1 MKCCTPKK
9 PACCGIGYKSI
20 PAALGDDTG
29 EFKPENGAYHNML
42 IRYEENGALYLYT
55 NDGIFTQLDGERFFL
70 MIEKWEHDTSE
81 ELEAEI
87 DQRFSDLNVQNEIDH
102 KLNEMVADGTLAEI
116 IDAYLQTNVAWVFDT
131 VEDMKAAE
139 NLVNGS
145 YARTLGFHAINDGGG
160 ALYYITDSGTANEM
174 NVIAVNDLY
183 ANLVSN
189 GYINVKQYGAYGDG
203 ATNEST
209 ILNAIIGLANINDT
223 IYFPVGEYKLN
234 STLTINKNVNI
245 KCDGTII
252 SNGTKPLLYFN
263 GVKDIEVDINKLNEI
278 TTQDVT
284 FSQNEV
290 NNAAIVLK
298 NCMHI
303 KTNVQEISNFVIAM
317 MLIGDNTQTY
327 GGSYYNTTS
336 IKHIDSCF
344 HGIVMF
350 AGSGGAINGNIF
362 DNLEYD
368 YHTWSTVETPY
379 FIQIKNIS
387 GNTYYNNANNFYK
400 LQAEYGVS
408 GEGGPKLLNIQNG
421 QNNFFEFDR
430 IEIASD
436 SYQEPFVFAPTN
448 ARCNQVEVKFMTK
461 SFTFSLTSDRNIIHC
476 PVQYG
481 NTNHQNNVKDIT
493 STLTL
498 AENVTMP
505 QGKVF
510 VDYIHQ
516 LVYINI
522 TLQSSAVISAN
533 TSLVT
538 GLPTPIEHVM
548 MYERYATSTNLY
560 TKSSD
565 DTVLYISRSLV
576 PSTIVNRTTISTNST
591 VNINVVYKMGSW

>member
-1 MKCCTPKK
+1 MAKNEKIPYFCRVVLQNFPFIEEDFDALTTYQLISKVVEYLNK
-9 PACCGIGYKSI
+9 VIKSQNTLVDNVNNLSS
-20 PAALGDDTG
+20 AFQQLHDYV
-29 EFKPENGAYHNML
+29 ENYFDNL
-42 IRYEENGALYLYT
+42 DVQEEIN
-55 NDGIFTQLDGERFFL
+55 NKLDQ
-70 MIEKWEHDTSE
+70 M
-81 ELEAEI
+81 AE
-87 DQRFSDLNVQNEIDH
+87 
-102 KLNEMVADGTLAEI
+102 DGTLQEI
-116 IDAYLQTNVAWVFDT
+116 ITAYIQSNVAWTFDT
-131 VEDMKAAE
+131 VADMKSAT

-145 YARTLGFHAINDGGG
+145 YAHTIGFHTINDGGG
-160 ALYYITDSGTANEM
+160 ATYYITSTGTANEM
-174 NVIAVNDLY
+174 DVIAVGSLY
-183 ANLVSN
+183 ANLVKT
-189 GYINVKQYGAYGDG
+189 GKLNVKQYGAYGDG
-203 ATNEST
+203 ST
-209 ILNAIIGLANINDT
+209 DDSTVLNAIIDLADTNDT
-223 IYFPVGEYKLN
+223 IYFPEGEYKLN
-234 STLTINKNVNI
+234 STLTIDKNVNI
-245 KCDGTII
+245 ECDGTII

-263 GVKDIEVDINKLNEI
+263 AVKDIEVNINKLNEI

-350 AGSGGAINGNIF
+350 AGSGGSINGNIF
-362 DNLEYD
+362 DDIEYD
-368 YHTWSTVETPY
+368 YHTWPTAETPY
-379 FIQIKNIS
+379 FIQIMNIS

-436 SYQEPFVFAPTN
+436 SYQEPFVFASTY

-461 SFTFSLTSDRNIIHC
+461 SFTFNLTTDRNIIHC

-522 TLQSSAVISAN
+522 TLQTSAVISAN

-538 GLPTPIEHVM
+538 GLPTPVEHVM
-548 MYERYATSTNLY
+548 MYERYAISTNLY

-565 DTVLYISRSLV
+565 DTVLYINRSLV